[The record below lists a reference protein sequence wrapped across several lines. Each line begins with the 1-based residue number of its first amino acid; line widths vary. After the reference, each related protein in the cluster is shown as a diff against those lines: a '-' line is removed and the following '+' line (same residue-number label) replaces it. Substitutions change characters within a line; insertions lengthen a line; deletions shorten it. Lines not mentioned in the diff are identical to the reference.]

1 MSQKLTITVSI
12 IALLLL
18 LASSLQFGENR
29 RLSAEFEKQEDFKS
43 QLLTQVEDN
52 TIQRL
57 DFEKRIAGLEKNLI
71 SAANQIQTLSGALQ
85 EAREN
90 VSPDI
95 EKIRQQ
101 ARLEIKA
108 ELEND
113 NPNSIAAITAR
124 MRRPEVIE
132 SFARIQMNLQYGEFI
147 GSLKTDQSRAD
158 QIKNLLVD
166 ILAEQNLGAV
176 RLAAGEL
183 ELSEITE
190 TRAPDYIRNQ
200 LASLLTPDELREFED
215 YESGNSERMLRRTYT
230 SQIYLTAPG
239 LSEPNRQI
247 LVDSMVSYLSP
258 QGENYQVPDAT
269 DADSTIE
276 WMWTRQ
282 LDAITLIRQQL
293 QTEFEPEQ
301 MREANNFLNQMQST
315 LEATRNLRDTRRAQ

>member
-1 MSQKLTITVSI
+1 MSQKIAITASI

-18 LASSLQFGENR
+18 VASSLQFGENQ
-29 RLSAEFEKQEDFKS
+29 RLSAELKKQEDFKS
-43 QLLTQVEDN
+43 KFLTQVEDN

-57 DFEKRIAGLEKNLI
+57 DFEKRIADLEKNLA

-90 VSPDI
+90 VNPDI

-101 ARLEIKA
+101 ARLEMKA

-113 NPNSIAAITAR
+113 NQNSIAAMAAR
-124 MRRPEVIE
+124 MRSPEFIE
-132 SFARIQMNLQYGEFI
+132 SSARMQMNLRDGEFI

-166 ILAEQNLGAV
+166 ILAEQNLEAV
-176 RLAAGEL
+176 RVAAGEL
-183 ELSEITE
+183 DMSEIME

-200 LASLLTPDELREFED
+200 LALLLTPDELREFED
-215 YESGNSERMLRRTYT
+215 YESGNSERMLRRSYT
-230 SQIYLTAPG
+230 SQIYLTSPG

-247 LVDSMVSYLSP
+247 LVDSVVSYLSP
-258 QGENYQVPDAT
+258 QGENYQAPSALN
-269 DADSTIE
+269 ADSISE
-276 WMWTRQ
+276 SMLTRQ
-282 LDAITLIRQQL
+282 LEAITLIRQQL

-301 MREANNFLNQMQST
+301 MREANNFLNQMKST
-315 LEATRNLRDTRRAQ
+315 LEMTRNIMETRRAQ